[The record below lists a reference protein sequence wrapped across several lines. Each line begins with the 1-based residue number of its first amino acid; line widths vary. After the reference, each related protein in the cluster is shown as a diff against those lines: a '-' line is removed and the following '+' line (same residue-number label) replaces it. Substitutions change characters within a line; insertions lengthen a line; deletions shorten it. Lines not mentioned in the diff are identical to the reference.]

1 MEDQPINE
9 TNKLSILYGGFTDE
23 GRRSENQD
31 ALVFHQ
37 PESYEEV
44 SNKGCVACIAD
55 GVSCSEMS
63 QQASQ
68 TSVIQFVN
76 DYFATPSSWSV
87 KRSATKVLS
96 TTNYWLYGQGVK
108 QPLKHNGLVTTFSSV
123 VIKSNT
129 AHIFHVGDSRI
140 YLYRDDKLTLL
151 TRDHVRGGA
160 GSQTFLTRALGMDN
174 TVNIDYQTLPIKE
187 GDWFLLTTDGVHDF
201 TSHEEIQA
209 QCFELVDNQNLN
221 PELAAKQLANLALDN
236 GSTDNTSALFVGVN
250 ELPESSRA
258 ELQTQLGQF
267 AIPPALRVGQT
278 LDGFQV
284 MNVLYAGSRSYVYEV
299 TELLSGRVMVLKS
312 PSPNM
317 ADDMSYLG
325 SFIHEYWVGRQ
336 LDHPQFMK
344 VHPRP
349 SNAKF
354 LYLLC
359 EPLTG
364 ITLRQWMY
372 DNPKP
377 TLDQVRTIIR
387 SLVAASRK
395 LQRMGMVHRDLKP
408 ENIMVECDEKIT
420 VLDYGAMSVAAF
432 EEQQAMDKEADL
444 SVIEEEIPMGDAKY
458 IAPEYLNGEKA
469 TYVSDLFS
477 IGVICYEMLTG
488 ELPYKLGTT
497 QSLRRARH
505 QKWDYYSACLRRS
518 DLPEWVD
525 PVLKKVCAAVP
536 TQRYQAMSEFI
547 TDLSTPN
554 PDLILENERRS
565 LFERNPVLF
574 WKGLACIFMTLS
586 IAELFILIS

>member
-1 MEDQPINE
+1 MEAKRANQI
-9 TNKLSILYGGFTDE
+9 NKLSMLYGGYTDV
-23 GRRSENQD
+23 GKRSENQD
-31 ALVFHQ
+31 ALVFHE

-44 SNKGCVACIAD
+44 VNKGCVACIAD

-96 TTNYWLYGQGVK
+96 STNYWLFGQGAK

-123 VIKSNT
+123 VMKSNT

-140 YLYRDDKLTLL
+140 YLFRDDKLTLL
-151 TRDHVRGGA
+151 TRDHVRAGV
-160 GSQTFLTRALGMDN
+160 GSQTFITRALGMDN
-174 TVNIDYQTLPIKE
+174 TVNIDYQTLPIKQ

-201 TSHEEIQA
+201 NSHHEIQT
-209 QCFELVDNQNLN
+209 QCFELVNNQSLT
-221 PELAAKQLANLALDN
+221 PEVAAKQLGNLAFKN
-236 GSTDNTSALFVGVN
+236 GSTDNISALFVGVN
-250 ELPESSRA
+250 GVPESSRA

-284 MNVLYAGSRSYVYEV
+284 VKILYAGNRSYVYQV
-299 TELLSGRVMVLKS
+299 KELLSERILVLKA

-317 ADDMSYLG
+317 ADDLNYLA

-344 VHPRP
+344 VYPRP
-349 SNAKF
+349 NSAKF

-359 EPLTG
+359 EQLKG

-377 TLDQVRTIIR
+377 SLDQTRRIIT
-387 SLVAASRK
+387 SLVSASRK

-408 ENIMVECDEKIT
+408 ENMMVNDEGKVT
-420 VLDYGAMSVAAF
+420 VLDYGTMSVAAF
-432 EEQQAMDKEADL
+432 EEQQAMDKDAERL
-444 SVIEEEIPMGDAKY
+444 VIEEEIPMGDAKY

-477 IGVICYEMLTG
+477 IGTICYEILTG
-488 ELPYKLGTT
+488 KLPYKLATT

-505 QKWDYYSACLRRS
+505 QNWYYFPITQHRP
-518 DLPEWVD
+518 DLPPWVD
-525 PVLKKVCAAVP
+525 PVLKKVCAPIPA
-536 TQRYQAMSEFI
+536 QRYQAMSEFI

-554 PDLILENERRS
+554 PNLIVESEGRS
-565 LFERNPVLF
+565 LFERNPILF
-574 WKGLACIFMTLS
+574 WKGLTYIFMGLS
-586 IAELFILIS
+586 IIELFVMIS

>member
-1 MEDQPINE
+1 MEKQQINE
-9 TNKLSILYGGFTDE
+9 TNRLSLLYGGFTDA
-23 GRRSENQD
+23 GQRRENQD
-31 ALVFHQ
+31 ALVFHL
-37 PESYEEV
+37 PDSDEEI

-76 DYFATPSSWSV
+76 DYFATPNSWSV

-96 TTNYWLYGQGVK
+96 TTNYWLYGQGIK
-108 QPLKHNGLVTTFSSV
+108 QPLKHNGLVTTFSSI

-140 YLYRDDKLTLL
+140 YLYRDDELRLL
-151 TRDHVRGGA
+151 TRDHVRAGM

-201 TSHEEIQA
+201 NSHQEIQA
-209 QCFELVDNQNLN
+209 QCFELVDKQTLN
-221 PELAAKQLANLALDN
+221 SELAAKQLALLALKN
-236 GSTDNTSALFVGVN
+236 GSKDNISALFVGVN

-278 LDGFQV
+278 LDGFHV
-284 MNVLYAGSRSYVYEV
+284 LNVIYAGSRSYVYEV
-299 TELLSGRVMVLKS
+299 KELLSERIMVLKAPS
-312 PSPNM
+312 PSM
-317 ADDMSYLG
+317 VDDMNYLG

-344 VHPRP
+344 VYP
-349 SNAKF
+349 SPNHAKF

-377 TLDQVRTIIR
+377 TLEQVRTIIA
-387 SLVAASRK
+387 SLVTACRK

-408 ENIMVECDEKIT
+408 ENIMVDREGQVT
-420 VLDYGAMSVAAF
+420 VIDYGSMSVAAF
-432 EEQQAMDKEADL
+432 EEQQAMDKDANL
-444 SVIEEEIPMGDAKY
+444 SVLEEEIPMGDAKY
-458 IAPEYLNGEKA
+458 IAPEYLNGDKA

-488 ELPYKLGTT
+488 KLPYKLTTT

-505 QKWDYYSACLRRS
+505 QNWDYYSACLQRP

-525 PVLKKVCAAVP
+525 PVLKKVCAPAP
-536 TQRYQAMSEFI
+536 EHRYQAMSEFI
-547 TDLSTPN
+547 ADLSTPN
-554 PDLILENERRS
+554 QTLILENERRS
-565 LFERNPVLF
+565 LYERNPLLF
-574 WKGLACIFMTLS
+574 WKGLASIFIGFS
-586 IAELFILIS
+586 IIEFYVLIS